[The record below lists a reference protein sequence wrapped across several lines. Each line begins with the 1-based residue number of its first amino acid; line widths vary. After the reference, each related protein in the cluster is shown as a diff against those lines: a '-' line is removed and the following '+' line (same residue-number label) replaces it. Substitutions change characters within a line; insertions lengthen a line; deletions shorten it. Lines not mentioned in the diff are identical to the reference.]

1 MLLQGFE
8 ALVHCFYR
16 LGIGAQGECLFLQ
29 ASVEQR
35 GIERRHLLQAIETLP
50 DAVQRGDPRRSH
62 HRSQQQHQGKP
73 QPKLAGHAQVGEKTT
88 LGRTHRTSP
97 CCPQMHQA

>member
-1 MLLQGFE
+1 M
-8 ALVHCFYR
+8 HCFYR

-35 GIERRHLLQAIETLP
+35 GIERRHLLQTVEALP
-50 DAVQRGDPRRSH
+50 DAMQGGNSRCRH
-62 HRSQQQHQGKP
+62 HGSQQQDQGKP
-73 QPKLAGHAQVGEKTT
+73 QPELAGHAQVGEKTT